1 MKRMILTSILAMF
14 LSATVHAEVDESET
28 FLDTSY
34 YSVQQLILPKEKWK
48 RIDVASVPKFGG
60 YIIGS
65 YKYNSQQGANGG
77 EGFDLRLVRVHVDGT
92 VMKDF
97 KYRLQVELNGK
108 PHIKDA
114 TLAWSHWQELE
125 VKVGQFKRCFTFE
138 NPYHPF
144 DVGMGDYSQLTKK
157 FAGFGDRVGEATMG
171 GRDIGVQVQGDA
183 IKSPRDGHRQLHYA
197 LAVFNGQGINTRDV
211 NRRKDFM
218 GTIQWSPIRDLWIG
232 AFGWSGGWT
241 SENGITV
248 DRRRMSFGAK
258 YEGSE
263 NKISARAEYARSI
276 GHKASDYVPATETKP
291 PYWAGGR
298 HADAWYITVGAPVW
312 KWIKCYAKYD
322 AYRDYASNASL
333 HTIYSLSANLQ
344 PHGNLMLQLQYNYHH
359 DKTFQAPHYHQLWVQ
374 TYVRF

>member
-1 MKRMILTSILAMF
+1 MRRMIVTSVLA
-14 LSATVHAEVDESET
+14 LSVAAAAYAETHESET
-28 FLDTSY
+28 YLDSSY
-34 YSVQQLILPKEKWK
+34 YSVQKLILPKEKWK

-248 DRRRMSFGAK
+248 DRRRIELNNPIKVAGEHPVVISIYRDIKATIIVVVNA
-258 YEGSE
+258 EGTLE
-263 NKISARAEYARSI
+263 TDE
-276 GHKASDYVPATETKP
+276 ATEEAETEDVE
-291 PYWAGGR
+291 AIE
-298 HADAWYITVGAPVW
+298 AIEEAIDIAETLDEVEIDIVEE
-312 KWIKCYAKYD
+312 
-322 AYRDYASNASL
+322 
-333 HTIYSLSANLQ
+333 
-344 PHGNLMLQLQYNYHH
+344 
-359 DKTFQAPHYHQLWVQ
+359 
-374 TYVRF
+374 